1 MRYGERVSPVVN
13 THHPPSADSP
23 SSVDN
28 HLGRV
33 VSTSLL
39 VTAAVLLLTAAHN
52 AQKPFRRRRLCAI
65 RRRRA
70 IALLDQRTSVL
81 ENTRRV
87 SQGNDRSDNPCSRG
101 STHARRPRIHS
112 IGAVGWSC
120 RSLSSSSALLRG
132 TDGPCAPPCYRAVRV
147 VVRGPGRGAA
157 GPPHTRLHAA
167 HRRCTYCFLA
177 CAAPAQISI
186 LVLVPHLVG
195 CPSLTLLVYRRCRS
209 RCSSVVAAPPVG
221 FCVHAGEGRRLS
233 VLRGS
238 CALWC
243 PWTTIRTI

>member
-1 MRYGERVSPVVN
+1 MRYAERVSPVVN
-13 THHPPSADSP
+13 THHPPS

-28 HLGRV
+28 HLERV
-33 VSTSLL
+33 VRMSLL
-39 VTAAVLLLTAAHN
+39 VTAAVLLLTAAHT

-70 IALLDQRTSVL
+70 IALLDQRSSVL
-81 ENTRRV
+81 ENTRR
-87 SQGNDRSDNPCSRG
+87 
-101 STHARRPRIHS
+101 HARTPSSHPSHRRRGLVMS
-112 IGAVGWSC
+112 LAV
-120 RSLSSSSALLRG
+120 
-132 TDGPCAPPCYRAVRV
+132 VVV
-147 VVRGPGRGAA
+147 VVRVGAWNGWA
-157 GPPHTRLHAA
+157 VTRRRRPSAHS
-167 HRRCTYCFLA
+167 HRRCFLA

-195 CPSLTLLVYRRCRS
+195 CPSLTLLVYRPCRS
-209 RCSSVVAAPPVG
+209 RCSSVVAPP
-221 FCVHAGEGRRLS
+221 GRRLS

>member
-28 HLGRV
+28 HLERV
-33 VSTSLL
+33 VSLPLL
-39 VTAAVLLLTAAHN
+39 VTAAVLLLTAAHT

-70 IALLDQRTSVL
+70 IALLDQHTSVL
-81 ENTRRV
+81 ENTRR
-87 SQGNDRSDNPCSRG
+87 
-101 STHARRPRIHS
+101 HARTPSSHPFHRRRGLVMS
-112 IGAVGWSC
+112 LAV
-120 RSLSSSSALLRG
+120 
-132 TDGPCAPPCYRAVRV
+132 V
-147 VVRGPGRGAA
+147 VVRVGAWNGWA
-157 GPPHTRLHAA
+157 VTRRRRPSAHS
-167 HRRCTYCFLA
+167 HRRCFLA

-195 CPSLTLLVYRRCRS
+195 CPSLTLLVYRPCRS
-209 RCSSVVAAPPVG
+209 RCSSVVAAPP
-221 FCVHAGEGRRLS
+221 GRRLS
-233 VLRGS
+233 VLGGS
-238 CALWC
+238 CPLWC

>member
-28 HLGRV
+28 HLERV
-33 VSTSLL
+33 VSMSLL
-39 VTAAVLLLTAAHN
+39 VTAAVLLLTAAHT

-70 IALLDQRTSVL
+70 IALLDQRTSML

-87 SQGNDRSDNPCSRG
+87 GQGNDRSVLTHIPG
-101 STHARRPRIHS
+101 QHARTPSSHPFHRRRGLVMS
-112 IGAVGWSC
+112 LAV
-120 RSLSSSSALLRG
+120 
-132 TDGPCAPPCYRAVRV
+132 VV
-147 VVRGPGRGAA
+147 VVRVGAWNGWA
-157 GPPHTRLHAA
+157 VCASLLPSHSRRRSRPRTRRRRPSAHS

-177 CAAPAQISI
+177 CAALAQISV
-186 LVLVPHLVG
+186 LVLVPHLGG
-195 CPSLTLLVYRRCRS
+195 CPSLTLLVYCPCRS
-209 RCSSVVAAPPVG
+209 RCSSVVAAPPVC

>member
-23 SSVDN
+23 LSVDN
-28 HLGRV
+28 HLERV
-33 VSTSLL
+33 VSIYLL
-39 VTAAVLLLTAAHN
+39 VTAAVLLLTAAHT

-81 ENTRRV
+81 GNTRTV

-101 STHARRPRIHS
+101 STHARTPSSHPFHRRRGLVMS
-112 IGAVGWSC
+112 LAV
-120 RSLSSSSALLRG
+120 
-132 TDGPCAPPCYRAVRV
+132 V
-147 VVRGPGRGAA
+147 VVRVGAWNGWAVCASLLRPGRGAA

-167 HRRCTYCFLA
+167 HRRCTYCYLA

-186 LVLVPHLVG
+186 LVLVPHPVG
-195 CPSLTLLVYRRCRS
+195 CPSLLTLLVYRPCRS
-209 RCSSVVAAPPVG
+209 RCSSVVAAPPVC